1 MRSNYKTE
9 EKENFI
15 DSDPHTPTMASC
27 IFDNIL
33 QEIQVSNLNYQI
45 QLSPFSALI
54 SLKKSFIK
62 EKDGSLR
69 LPMPPLS
76 SSHRGSRLET
86 DLNARNMKL
95 EKDLET
101 LHQKYA
107 DVSDQYAEAHAR
119 IKSYEEFH
127 ENHFKREFAKKDD
140 IIADLKLEKN
150 SLIEKVKERDDTIKE
165 LQNSINVKIEVTKN
179 LNRQLTESKARAGR
193 EKAAIAKEFK
203 AEIKSWRTDLGEE
216 RKQKIRLEKKIVELS
231 KNPKPVDKDE
241 VFRDKEYSPASL
253 NFEQASNECKH
264 HPQCIV
270 RQPLPPPS
278 PAMPFLQN
286 QDSKYHEHMMSNAG
300 VPGKYGGCERCMRE
314 YYSKNYGCDDCIWL
328 KWHGELHGYPDINPW
343 VFKKHLESSE
353 LQVWGLR

>member
-1 MRSNYKTE
+1 MKYLGYIKYLGCIKFLRYINYLRCLRYLKYHISKDMQDSGNMRSNYKTE

-127 ENHFKREFAKKDD
+127 ENHFKREFSKKDD

-150 SLIEKVKERDDTIKE
+150 SLMEKIKERDDII
-165 LQNSINVKIEVTKN
+165 NS
-179 LNRQLTESKARAGR
+179 R
-193 EKAAIAKEFK
+193 
-203 AEIKSWRTDLGEE
+203 
-216 RKQKIRLEKKIVELS
+216 IRLI
-231 KNPKPVDKDE
+231 
-241 VFRDKEYSPASL
+241 
-253 NFEQASNECKH
+253 
-264 HPQCIV
+264 
-270 RQPLPPPS
+270 
-278 PAMPFLQN
+278 
-286 QDSKYHEHMMSNAG
+286 
-300 VPGKYGGCERCMRE
+300 
-314 YYSKNYGCDDCIWL
+314 
-328 KWHGELHGYPDINPW
+328 
-343 VFKKHLESSE
+343 
-353 LQVWGLR
+353 